1 MYDGK
6 WDTKACGYGGYGKN
20 TTNEY
25 STEDSSIF
33 TTNEYTDEPSTE
45 ETTDE
50 SGLITEET
58 TEATNPADEQ
68 TTEDARDGK
77 NEFNI

>member
-58 TEATNPADEQ
+58 TEATTPADE
-68 TTEDARDGK
+68 
-77 NEFNI
+77 